1 MGFDVL
7 MLTNN
12 DWANSSFR
20 YAKCLEMLGLRVKLL
35 KGREHHCGYPEQGE
49 VHEAITKGGAELS
62 VMISAPEL
70 RSLAEEAHVLHFTA
84 STFVDT
90 GVDLRK
96 KNVIVQHGGTMY
108 RMNHQSLNAFFNR
121 FVGTTIIQMPDL
133 LGLGA
138 KNEVWISFPVDTD
151 RLVPQAPATNG
162 GVKIGHFPTNPMVK
176 GMGRILQAV
185 KAPNLC
191 DRFEYVGIQNGGSHN
206 LIPWAENL
214 DRMRGCDILIEACSL
229 RQMGRRYGEWGNT
242 VVEAAALGKVVITN
256 SLSIE
261 QYEREYGKCPLHIAN
276 NTAELK
282 MKIEELLDMSRTDLI
297 AEGVKSREWVVR
309 YHSMRATAEKL
320 RDKVYSRFF
329 NFDDDGEIS

>member
-108 RMNHQSLNAFFNR
+108 RMNHQSLNAFFNQ
-121 FVGTTIIQMPDL
+121 FVSTTITQMPDL

-151 RLVPQAPATNG
+151 RLVPQALRTNG
-162 GVKIGHFPTNPMVK
+162 RVKMGHFPTNPMVK
-176 GMGRILQAV
+176 GTERILQAV

-191 DRFEYVGIQNGGSHN
+191 DRFEYVGQIDALLAGSKNHFF
-206 LIPWAENL
+206 
-214 DRMRGCDILIEACSL
+214 G
-229 RQMGRRYGEWGNT
+229 
-242 VVEAAALGKVVITN
+242 
-256 SLSIE
+256 
-261 QYEREYGKCPLHIAN
+261 PLVD
-276 NTAELK
+276 
-282 MKIEELLDMSRTDLI
+282 LL
-297 AEGVKSREWVVR
+297 
-309 YHSMRATAEKL
+309 
-320 RDKVYSRFF
+320 
-329 NFDDDGEIS
+329 